1 MQESPG
7 RQDLSANAE
16 DSDYGRAWGA
26 SRVPQMMLS
35 VRFANGNRRSYAYLD
50 LAGADYLGDV
60 IRLYFHHAT
69 VMVRG
74 KGLEELAG
82 KTEQQAV
89 RYIRE
94 QHVSPFHAGEAACY
108 IERIEIGP
116 PQLEALS
123 RKHTG

>member
-35 VRFANGNRRSYAYLD
+35 VRFANGNRRFFAYLD
-50 LAGADYLGDV
+50 LAGGDYLGDV

-82 KTEQQAV
+82 KAEQQAV

-94 QHVSPFHAGEAACY
+94 QHVSPFHAGETPCY

-116 PQLEALS
+116 TQLEALS
-123 RKHTG
+123 QKRVG

>member
-1 MQESPG
+1 MQESPS
-7 RQDLSANAE
+7 RQDLGTNAE
-16 DSDYGRAWGA
+16 DSDYGRTWGA

-35 VRFANGNRRSYAYLD
+35 VRFANGNRRSYPYLD
-50 LAGADYLGDV
+50 LTGGDYLGDL

-69 VMVRG
+69 VMVRD

-82 KTEQQAV
+82 QAERQTV

-94 QHVSPFHAGEAACY
+94 QHVSPFHAGETPCY

-123 RKHTG
+123 QKRAG

>member
-1 MQESPG
+1 MERPN
-7 RQDLSANAE
+7 RQDPSTNAE

-26 SRVPQMMLS
+26 SRLPQMMLS
-35 VRFANGNRRSYAYLD
+35 VRFANGNRRFFAYTD
-50 LAGADYLGDV
+50 FAGGDYLGDV
-60 IRLYFHHAT
+60 IRLYFYHAT
-69 VMVRG
+69 LMVRG

-82 KTEQQAV
+82 QTERQTV

-94 QHVSPFHAGEAACY
+94 QHVSPFKAGETPCY

-116 PQLEALS
+116 PQLEALG